1 LKRFLEFITHVFLL
15 FHIIIYFYTLF
26 GLCQLAITFCHD
38 FRSKREKLLYTC
50 QRKFQEI
57 FKCGH
62 DLQCFPTLLV
72 LSISWAQKCICE
84 LLSII
89 SNVRLYLVQL
99 FFYHC
104 RRHHTIVCSF
114 FLFSLS
120 FLLSLLISSHHAREE
135 RDSEK
140 FFFFHPRFLDG
151 DLMELKSFRD
161 AHRCALYSHAAWGTR
176 RKNSLRAKKKSPDRW
191 STIWEINY
199 RARRNLAEIISHGSA
214 VVIAVVALKSLLRA
228 LAARRVS
235 AYRYANLIFHQDSAP
250 CPRYN
255 YRWWFFFSI

>member
-1 LKRFLEFITHVFLL
+1 
-15 FHIIIYFYTLF
+15 
-26 GLCQLAITFCHD
+26 
-38 FRSKREKLLYTC
+38 
-50 QRKFQEI
+50 
-57 FKCGH
+57 
-62 DLQCFPTLLV
+62 
-72 LSISWAQKCICE
+72 
-84 LLSII
+84 
-89 SNVRLYLVQL
+89 
-99 FFYHC
+99 
-104 RRHHTIVCSF
+104 VCSF

-235 AYRYANLIFHQDSAP
+235 AYRYANLISHQDSAP

-255 YRWWFFFSI
+255 YRWWFFFFYIVLSFYSKKKKTNCFRQLSFLELIRLNYHIWRIILLTNLKL

>member
-1 LKRFLEFITHVFLL
+1 MLSNAFSPFNLL
-15 FHIIIYFYTLF
+15 SAGCVY
-26 GLCQLAITFCHD
+26 
-38 FRSKREKLLYTC
+38 
-50 QRKFQEI
+50 
-57 FKCGH
+57 
-62 DLQCFPTLLV
+62 
-72 LSISWAQKCICE
+72 E

-89 SNVRLYLVQL
+89 SNVRIPRTTS
-99 FFYHC
+99 FI
-104 RRHHTIVCSF
+104 IVVVVTPSCSF
-114 FLFSLS
+114 FFSLS

-140 FFFFHPRFLDG
+140 FFFFRPRFLDG

-235 AYRYANLIFHQDSAP
+235 AYRYANLISHQDSAP
-250 CPRYN
+250 CHDIITDDV
-255 YRWWFFFSI
+255 FFPYSFVFLQ